1 MAIITYTDG
10 AIFQAGQF
18 VAQSFTVDTTQG
30 VFVTP
35 DTPADETVS
44 LAGQYVV
51 PGLINAHTHVTD
63 LVAADQSPALTNMTE
78 AEVTVFA
85 QKNLRDLLRDGVTT
99 IRNVGSFA
107 NIDLSLARLEQL
119 GVITAPL
126 IVGSGPALTMTGGH
140 GSAGIAREVDG
151 PDDVRRATRQL
162 LKAGATAI
170 KVMATGGVTSRD
182 GEQPDQVQLSV
193 AEMAAA
199 VAEAHHRNVPVAAHA
214 QGNQGIKNAI
224 LAGVDSIEHAI
235 FLDDEAIE
243 QLLAADIAVVP
254 TFGAPHAIDQ
264 YPEAVPDWMYQKNKA
279 VIASHQQS
287 IARAISAGVRL
298 VMGTDA
304 GTPFND
310 FRHGSTQELVYMV
323 AAGQTPAEALLSA
336 TQNAAELLRVAD
348 KIGSITVG
356 KQADFIIVTANP
368 LTDITVLT
376 GQKTVYRK
384 GQAVN

>member
-140 GSAGIAREVDG
+140 GPAGIAREVDG

>member
-35 DTPADETVS
+35 DTPADEIVS

-85 QKNLRDLLRDGVTT
+85 QKNLRDLLRDGFTT

-151 PDDVRRATRQL
+151 PDEVRRATRQL

-264 YPEAVPDWMYQKNKA
+264 HPEAVPAWMYQKNKA
-279 VIASHQQS
+279 VIASHRQS

-310 FRHGSTQELVYMV
+310 FRHGSTQELAYMV

-348 KIGSITVG
+348 KVGSITVG

-376 GQKTVYRK
+376 GQKTFYRK

>member
-85 QKNLRDLLRDGVTT
+85 QKNLRDLLLDGVTT

-119 GVITAPL
+119 GTITAPL

-151 PDDVRRATRQL
+151 PD
-162 LKAGATAI
+162 
-170 KVMATGGVTSRD
+170 
-182 GEQPDQVQLSV
+182 EVQLSV

-264 YPEAVPDWMYQKNKA
+264 HPEAVPAWMYQKNKA

-310 FRHGSTQELVYMV
+310 FRHGSTQELAYMV

-348 KIGSITVG
+348 KVGSITVG

>member
-35 DTPADETVS
+35 DTPADEIVS

-78 AEVTVFA
+78 AAVTVFA

-151 PDDVRRATRQL
+151 PDEVRHATRQL

-235 FLDDEAIE
+235 FLDDQAIE

-264 YPEAVPDWMYQKNKA
+264 HPKAVTAWMYQKNKA

-310 FRHGSTQELVYMV
+310 FRHGSTQELAYMV

-336 TQNAAELLRVAD
+336 TQYAAELLRVAD
-348 KIGSITVG
+348 KVGSITVG

-368 LTDITVLT
+368 LTDITLLT

>member
-35 DTPADETVS
+35 DTPADEIVS

-78 AEVTVFA
+78 AAVTVFA

-140 GSAGIAREVDG
+140 GSAGLAREVDG
-151 PDDVRRATRQL
+151 PDEV
-162 LKAGATAI
+162 
-170 KVMATGGVTSRD
+170 
-182 GEQPDQVQLSV
+182 
-193 AEMAAA
+193 
-199 VAEAHHRNVPVAAHA
+199 
-214 QGNQGIKNAI
+214 
-224 LAGVDSIEHAI
+224 
-235 FLDDEAIE
+235 
-243 QLLAADIAVVP
+243 
-254 TFGAPHAIDQ
+254 
-264 YPEAVPDWMYQKNKA
+264 
-279 VIASHQQS
+279 
-287 IARAISAGVRL
+287 
-298 VMGTDA
+298 
-304 GTPFND
+304 
-310 FRHGSTQELVYMV
+310 
-323 AAGQTPAEALLSA
+323 
-336 TQNAAELLRVAD
+336 
-348 KIGSITVG
+348 
-356 KQADFIIVTANP
+356 
-368 LTDITVLT
+368 
-376 GQKTVYRK
+376 
-384 GQAVN
+384 

>member
-18 VAQSFTVDTTQG
+18 VTQSFTVDTTQG

-35 DTPADETVS
+35 DTPADEIVS

-119 GVITAPL
+119 GAITAPL

-151 PDDVRRATRQL
+151 PDEVRRATRQL

-264 YPEAVPDWMYQKNKA
+264 HPEAVPAWMYQKNKA
-279 VIASHQQS
+279 VIASHRQS

-310 FRHGSTQELVYMV
+310 FRHGSTQELAYMV

-348 KIGSITVG
+348 KVGSITVG

>member
-18 VAQSFTVDTTQG
+18 VTQSFTVDTTQG

-85 QKNLRDLLRDGVTT
+85 QKNLRDLLLDGVTT

-162 LKAGATAI
+162 LKAGVTAI

-243 QLLAADIAVVP
+243 QLLVADVAVVP

-264 YPEAVPDWMYQKNKA
+264 HPEAVPAWMYQKNKA
-279 VIASHQQS
+279 VIVSHQQS
-287 IARAISAGVRL
+287 IAWAISAGVRL

-310 FRHGSTQELVYMV
+310 FRHGSTQELAYMV

-348 KIGSITVG
+348 KVGSITVG

-376 GQKTVYRK
+376 GQKAVYRK

>member
-18 VAQSFTVDTTQG
+18 VTQSFTVDTTQG

-35 DTPADETVS
+35 DTPADEIVS

-151 PDDVRRATRQL
+151 PDEVRRATRQL

-243 QLLAADIAVVP
+243 QLLVADVAVVP

-264 YPEAVPDWMYQKNKA
+264 HPEAVPAWMYQKNKA
-279 VIASHQQS
+279 VIASHRQS

-348 KIGSITVG
+348 KVGSITVG

-376 GQKTVYRK
+376 GQKAVYRK

>member
-18 VAQSFTVDTTQG
+18 VTQSFTVDTTQG

-35 DTPADETVS
+35 DTPADEIVS

-151 PDDVRRATRQL
+151 PDEVRRATRQL

-243 QLLAADIAVVP
+243 QLLVADVAVVP

-264 YPEAVPDWMYQKNKA
+264 HPEAVPAWMYQKNKA
-279 VIASHQQS
+279 VIASHRQS

-310 FRHGSTQELVYMV
+310 FRHGSTQELAYMV

-348 KIGSITVG
+348 KVGSITVG

>member
-35 DTPADETVS
+35 DTPADEIVS

-151 PDDVRRATRQL
+151 PDEVRRATRQL

-264 YPEAVPDWMYQKNKA
+264 HPEAVPAWMYQKNKA
-279 VIASHQQS
+279 VIASHRQS

-310 FRHGSTQELVYMV
+310 FRHGSTQELAYMV

-348 KIGSITVG
+348 KVGSITVG

>member
-35 DTPADETVS
+35 DTPADEIVS

-151 PDDVRRATRQL
+151 PDEVRRATRQL

-264 YPEAVPDWMYQKNKA
+264 HPEAVPAWMYQKNKA
-279 VIASHQQS
+279 AIASHQQS
-287 IARAISAGVRL
+287 IARAILAGVRL

-310 FRHGSTQELVYMV
+310 FRHGSTQELAYMV

-348 KIGSITVG
+348 KVGSITVG

>member
-151 PDDVRRATRQL
+151 PDEVRRATRQL

>member
-10 AIFQAGQF
+10 VIFQAGQF

-35 DTPADETVS
+35 DTPADEIVS

-151 PDDVRRATRQL
+151 PDEVRRATRQL

-235 FLDDEAIE
+235 FLDDKAIE

-264 YPEAVPDWMYQKNKA
+264 HPEAVPAWMYQKNKA

-310 FRHGSTQELVYMV
+310 FRHGSTQELAYMV

-336 TQNAAELLRVAD
+336 TQYAAELLRVAD
-348 KIGSITVG
+348 KVGSITVG

>member
-18 VAQSFTVDTTQG
+18 VTQSFTVDTTQG

-63 LVAADQSPALTNMTE
+63 LVAADQSPALMNMTE

-85 QKNLRDLLRDGVTT
+85 QKNLRDLLLDGVTT

-151 PDDVRRATRQL
+151 PDEVRRATRQL
-162 LKAGATAI
+162 LKAVATAI

-243 QLLAADIAVVP
+243 QLLATDVAVVP

-264 YPEAVPDWMYQKNKA
+264 HPEAVPAWMYQKNKA

-348 KIGSITVG
+348 KVGSITVG

>member
-18 VAQSFTVDTTQG
+18 VTQSFTVDTTQG

-85 QKNLRDLLRDGVTT
+85 QKNLRDLLLDGVTT

-119 GVITAPL
+119 GAITAPL

-151 PDDVRRATRQL
+151 PDEVRRATRQL

-348 KIGSITVG
+348 KVGSITVG

>member
-35 DTPADETVS
+35 DTPADEIVS

-63 LVAADQSPALTNMTE
+63 LVAAEQSPALTNMTE

-151 PDDVRRATRQL
+151 PDEVRRATRQL

-235 FLDDEAIE
+235 FLDDQAIE

-264 YPEAVPDWMYQKNKA
+264 HPEAVPAWMYQKNKA
-279 VIASHQQS
+279 VIVSHQQS
-287 IARAISAGVRL
+287 ITRAISAGVRL

-310 FRHGSTQELVYMV
+310 FRHGSTQELAYMV

-336 TQNAAELLRVAD
+336 TQYAAELLRVAD
-348 KIGSITVG
+348 KVGSITVG

>member
-18 VAQSFTVDTTQG
+18 VTQSFTVDTTQG

-35 DTPADETVS
+35 DTPADEIVS

-85 QKNLRDLLRDGVTT
+85 QKNLRDLLLDGVTT

-119 GVITAPL
+119 GAITAPL

-151 PDDVRRATRQL
+151 PDGVRRATRQL

-264 YPEAVPDWMYQKNKA
+264 HPEAVPAWMYQKNKA
-279 VIASHQQS
+279 VIASHRQS

-310 FRHGSTQELVYMV
+310 FRHGSTQELAYMV

-348 KIGSITVG
+348 KVGSITVG

>member
-35 DTPADETVS
+35 DTPADEIVS

-119 GVITAPL
+119 GAITAPL

-151 PDDVRRATRQL
+151 PDEVRRATRQL

-264 YPEAVPDWMYQKNKA
+264 HPEAVPAWMYQKNKA
-279 VIASHQQS
+279 VIASHRQS

-310 FRHGSTQELVYMV
+310 FRHGSTQELAYMV

-348 KIGSITVG
+348 KVGSITVG

>member
-35 DTPADETVS
+35 DTPADEIVS

-119 GVITAPL
+119 GAITAPL

-151 PDDVRRATRQL
+151 PDEVRRATRQL

-243 QLLAADIAVVP
+243 QLLVADVAVVP

-264 YPEAVPDWMYQKNKA
+264 HPEAVPAWMYQKNKA
-279 VIASHQQS
+279 VIASHRQS

-310 FRHGSTQELVYMV
+310 FRHGSTQELAYMV

-348 KIGSITVG
+348 KVGSITVG

>member
-18 VAQSFTVDTTQG
+18 VTQSFTVDTTQG

-44 LAGQYVV
+44 LAGRYVV

-85 QKNLRDLLRDGVTT
+85 QKNLRDLLLDGVTT

-151 PDDVRRATRQL
+151 PDEVRRATRQL

-264 YPEAVPDWMYQKNKA
+264 HPEAVPAWMYPKNKA

-336 TQNAAELLRVAD
+336 TQYAAELLRVAD
-348 KIGSITVG
+348 KVGSITVG